1 MKNSRK
7 RLRLPRR
14 EAIKLPD
21 TITTPASVYTPPA
34 SSIILHSTAY
44 WGARGIAEPV
54 PLVQYDDTLPI
65 IAVALYLDD
74 QPYTLPEGAA
84 INIRMAKG
92 DGTYVYD
99 PALGIS
105 EDRQTAYIA
114 VTYQMT
120 VVAGDYCPILELVVG
135 GNVAGTS
142 RLPLHIATNPVPE
155 DAIASTDEYKTI
167 QQLVVE
173 VEAAAQIVADNEQA
187 IKAIEENLPAIQA
200 APENA
205 KNAEASASLAQ
216 SWAVGGTGTRE
227 GEDTDNA
234 KYYAALAQQV
244 SQGAVGYYESPQA
257 LQSAHPTGQAGQ
269 WAIVGN
275 TDTIWVW
282 DTDTSAWVDTSQN
295 INLSDY
301 YTKEQADERFAR
313 AVAYV
318 IDVPTTG
325 WTTGSLTW
333 GGTTYTRQ
341 CTVTAADATASPTS
355 VTMAYEGGD
364 YGAYCQIALLDT
376 QAGSV
381 VLWATQDP
389 TATYQIRVVEVRPG
403 ASE

>member
-1 MKNSRK
+1 M
-7 RLRLPRR
+7 
-14 EAIKLPD
+14 
-21 TITTPASVYTPPA
+21 
-34 SSIILHSTAY
+34 
-44 WGARGIAEPV
+44 